1 MEEKETLDVRLPK
14 FRVEQLFTA
23 LSQSVDWGL
32 EQMKISQIWPKT
44 KGAGIKIAVLDTGCP
59 AKLSQAGV
67 ATIHPDLRH
76 NVILGEC
83 LSFVPNE
90 DIYDYQGH
98 STAVCGVIAAEDNQ
112 LGFVGYAP
120 EAKIITYKVLDKNG
134 AGSLRWIEN
143 ALKKC
148 IETKPDIVSMSL
160 GSIMDTPLMHT
171 LVKKLDSMGIPVIC
185 AAGNG
190 ADFEGVNYPAKYDE
204 AFAIGAYDK
213 ELNIADFSA
222 IGDELDFA
230 FPGVDIETTWLDFG
244 YTKISGT
251 SFACPACT
259 GLVALI
265 MAEKK
270 AAGMN
275 FSECQNT
282 IWLYNELKNLATNPK
297 KLADQTSDWGWGY
310 IDVQKLID
318 DTEKFEDPKPISVM
332 ADTHKNNLLNSEIM
346 GKFSDNEIRQAYPE
360 IFSSKQPKK
369 IYDIVNN
376 LPNVFLPALL
386 IHRLQYKKG
395 GTQDD
400 FLKANKDLKS
410 NLVTITKKNYSI
422 WNPFYWIYKH
432 QAGKLKSAFDSN
444 GQNLWK
450 YI

>member
-1 MEEKETLDVRLPK
+1 MEEKDTLDVRLPK
-14 FRVEQLFTA
+14 FQVEQLFKA
-23 LSQSVDWGL
+23 LSQSADWGL
-32 EQMKISQIWPKT
+32 EQMQIMKLWTKT

-59 AKLSQAGV
+59 AKVSSAGV

-76 NVILGEC
+76 NIILGEC
-83 LSFVPNE
+83 ESFVPNE

-148 IETKPDIVSMSL
+148 VETKPDIVSMSL
-160 GSIMDTPLMHT
+160 GSIVDSSLMHT

-222 IGDELDFA
+222 IGSEMDFA

-270 AAGMN
+270 AAG
-275 FSECQNT
+275 FDPSSCQNT
-282 IWLYNELKNLATNPK
+282 IWLYNELKATATNPK
-297 KLADQTSDWGWGY
+297 KLANQTDDWGWGY

-318 DTEKFEDPKPISVM
+318 DEDKCEDPKPIAVM
-332 ADTHKNNLLNSEIM
+332 ADTHKNNLISSDIM
-346 GKFSDNEIRQAYPE
+346 SGFSDEQIRKTYNE
-360 IFSSKQPKK
+360 IFSPKQPKQ
-369 IYDIVNN
+369 IFDIINN
-376 LPNVFLPALL
+376 MPNAFLPALL
-386 IHRLQYKKG
+386 IHRLQFKIG
-395 GTQDD
+395 GSTED
-400 FLKANKDLKS
+400 FLAANNTLKD
-410 NLVTITKKNYSI
+410 NLLILVKKNYSI
-422 WNPFYWIYKH
+422 WNPFYWIYRR
-432 QAGKLKSAFDSN
+432 QASKLKSAFDSK
-444 GQNLWK
+444 GETLYK
-450 YI
+450 HI